1 MKVKCPKCGHEFE
14 IEGVLVK
21 FPKVEPDTSG
31 SSIVPKIDMKKL
43 PKIESYYE
51 GDIASELIPIDT
63 RSLLYCGPYKEIHL
77 SCGHIIRCE
86 FAQFYKGQKTWC
98 PDCKKEV
105 EVIKCIN
112 TVTGEECDRL

>member
-14 IEGVLVK
+14 
-21 FPKVEPDTSG
+21 VEPTPA
-31 SSIVPKIDMKKL
+31 VT
-43 PKIESYYE
+43 ET
-51 GDIASELIPIDT
+51 DIASEILAPIEIDVK
-63 RSLLYCGPYKEIHL
+63 RLLYCGPYKEIHL

-105 EVIKCIN
+105 EVVKCVN
-112 TVTGEECDRL
+112 TVTGREYDRL